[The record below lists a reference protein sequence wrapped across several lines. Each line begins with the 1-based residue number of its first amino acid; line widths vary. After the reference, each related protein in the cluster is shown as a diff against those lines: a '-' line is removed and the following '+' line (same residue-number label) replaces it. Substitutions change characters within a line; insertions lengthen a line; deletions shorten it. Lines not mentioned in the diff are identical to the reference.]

1 MKIITIFGTRPEII
15 KFSPLL
21 PLLDQE
27 FEHKLIHTGQ
37 HYDYNMDLVFF
48 EELQLRQPDYQLK
61 IGSHTPGKQI
71 AMMLEQIELIL
82 IQEKPD
88 LVAVLGDTNSTLA
101 GALAAAK
108 LFIPLMHIESG
119 CRSFS
124 RELPEELNKTVVPHI
139 ADYCIAPDKIC
150 QQNLINAGIKNQ
162 KIFLLGSTVFDAV
175 ERNKKLVDTEK
186 VLQKYGLQKDNFILL
201 TMHRAENTDNLP
213 RFRGMI
219 QAINDVAEIKT
230 IIFPLHPRTKKI
242 MTENGIQLHQNIKII
257 EPESYLNFLALLS
270 ACRFCMS
277 DSGGIQE
284 EALAFNIPC
293 LILRNVTEWTRLVE
307 AGKNIVA
314 STEPAKILAAALKL
328 LDNSELDAIKNIQ
341 YPYETK
347 VAERIIEVMKSSASH
362 SLS

>member
-1 MKIITIFGTRPEII
+1 MVQLNSIKPKI
-15 KFSPLL
+15 
-21 PLLDQE
+21 
-27 FEHKLIHTGQ
+27 
-37 HYDYNMDLVFF
+37 
-48 EELQLRQPDYQLK
+48 
-61 IGSHTPGKQI
+61 
-71 AMMLEQIELIL
+71 
-82 IQEKPD
+82 
-88 LVAVLGDTNSTLA
+88 
-101 GALAAAK
+101 AK
-108 LFIPLMHIESG
+108 S
-119 CRSFS
+119 
-124 RELPEELNKTVVPHI
+124 
-139 ADYCIAPDKIC
+139 
-150 QQNLINAGIKNQ
+150 Q
-162 KIFLLGSTVFDAV
+162 KIFLLGSTAFDAV
-175 ERNKKLVDTEK
+175 QRNRKLMDVEK
-186 VLQKYGLQKDNFILL
+186 LLQKYALQRDEFILL